1 MNKNNILSFLIGATV
16 GSLATYFIMKK
27 KKFDSDFE
35 VIETIKR
42 TPKSEKTNNYQ
53 NKEVD
58 SQPTENA
65 DKNKTVES
73 ESENLDDESKKEYV
87 NYVKMYTNSDV
98 KNSDIVKPY
107 IISEEEFDTTDNKV
121 ESLMWYQSSNILC
134 DDMDQIIDDDL
145 IDNLIGD
152 KSILKSFEEND
163 SDCIYIRDDVKKI
176 DYEIL
181 LSLRDYEPNRA
192 YRTDS
197 YMD

>member
-27 KKFDSDFE
+27 KKFGSGFE

-42 TPKSEKTNNYQ
+42 TPKTEKTTSYQ
-53 NKEVD
+53 NKDAD
-58 SQPTENA
+58 SKPTEND

-73 ESENLDDESKKEYV
+73 DSENLDDESKKEYV

-163 SDCIYIRDDVKKI
+163 SDCIYIRDEVKKI

>member
-1 MNKNNILSFLIGATV
+1 MNKNNILSFFIGATV

-27 KKFDSDFE
+27 KKFDSGFE

-42 TPKSEKTNNYQ
+42 TPKTEKTTNYQ

-58 SQPTENA
+58 SKPTENS
-65 DKNKTVES
+65 DKNKTVEPD
-73 ESENLDDESKKEYV
+73 SENLDDDSKKEYV
-87 NYVKMYTNSDV
+87 SYVKMYTNSDV

-163 SDCIYIRDDVKKI
+163 SDCIYIRDEVKKI

-181 LSLRDYEPNRA
+181 LSLRDYEPDRA

>member
-1 MNKNNILSFLIGATV
+1 MNKNNILSFLVGAAV
-16 GSLATYFIMKK
+16 GSFATYFIMKK

-42 TPKSEKTNNYQ
+42 SPKKEESKPAQDEIKTEDEIKKN
-53 NKEVD
+53 NKEYI
-58 SQPTENA
+58 S
-65 DKNKTVES
+65 
-73 ESENLDDESKKEYV
+73 
-87 NYVKMYTNSDV
+87 YVKMYTNNDV
-98 KNSDIVKPY
+98 KIDDIVKPHV
-107 IISEEEFDTTDNKV
+107 ISEEEFDTTDYKV

-134 DDMDQIIDDDL
+134 DDMDQIIEDDL

-152 KSILKSFEEND
+152 KTILKTFEETD

-181 LSLRDYEPNRA
+181 LSLRDYEPDRE

-197 YMD
+197 YME

>member
-27 KKFDSDFE
+27 KKVDSDFE

-42 TPKSEKTNNYQ
+42 TPKTEKTNSYQ
-53 NKEVD
+53 NKD
-58 SQPTENA
+58 AYSKSTEND

-73 ESENLDDESKKEYV
+73 DSENLDDESKKEYV
-87 NYVKMYTNSDV
+87 SYVKMYTNSDV

-163 SDCIYIRDDVKKI
+163 SDCIYIRDEVKKI